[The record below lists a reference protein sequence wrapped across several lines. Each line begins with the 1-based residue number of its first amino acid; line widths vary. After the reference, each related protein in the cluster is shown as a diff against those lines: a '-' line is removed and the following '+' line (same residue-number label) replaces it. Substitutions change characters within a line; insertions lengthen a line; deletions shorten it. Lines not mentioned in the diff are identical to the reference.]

1 MTRSVFYGVVI
12 ISLILIAFSY
22 YNYLW
27 VHKKHTGNAKMRKI
41 SSFVSEGS
49 LFYIKQQSKT
59 FFKVLTITFIFIVI
73 LINENLQELWTA
85 IIILTS
91 GFFSAFTGF
100 LSIKIV
106 AIASEKAAN
115 AVRWSTESAFKI
127 AIRGGA
133 VSGLLATGLLLLNI
147 SICYL
152 VIEYFLDVS
161 DLSLK
166 TMIMAS
172 IMLTFIL
179 GISINTFLTITGNMI
194 FSKTAVICE
203 YNVKRLNVA
212 VSENGVVSPA
222 VILKSIGNSI
232 VDTGVIVADLYESYA
247 GSLLGTMLLAV
258 YANKNTDYGERAL
271 LAPIIIASI
280 GGLFSLLGI
289 LLIKF
294 SKNKEGDLTRLVL
307 TLAKRSDFV
316 TILMS
321 VFVFYVF
328 YYIGIDDWIKSG
340 LSVIFGL
347 IGGNIIGAF
356 MGYFA
361 STENKPVQNNYIILP
376 IIVVTATTISSFAL
390 GLSGS
395 NTSTGTEFLS
405 GAYFIGLSAV
415 GMLST
420 LPLILTANT
429 LGSIIN
435 NATGIA
441 QFTCIEDAVSKRAEK
456 LKLTGNISSSVGKGY
471 CTGAAFQTAVVLLM
485 CVVVEAEDNFFS
497 KSGINFHKLFTIEKI
512 SPFNPYVITGFLIGI
527 LVVFWFLNI
536 FKRSLNNVL
545 FLTAREVKEQFSKV
559 SGIIKIKEKLERTD
573 YIKCVAVSAK
583 QTQRE
588 TIKALLIVTIPAMLV
603 IVFLKMPGVMGFF
616 AGVLSMLLFKI
627 VFALKKKKNVDKFI
641 YYKTD
646 CFLEDLLRP
655 LLNTIIKFLI
665 VLAVVFM
672 SLSALF

>member
-641 YYKTD
+641 CYKTD

-672 SLSALF
+672 

>member
-27 VHKKHTGNAKMRKI
+27 VHKRRTGNAKMRKI

-376 IIVVTATTISSFAL
+376 IIVVTATIISSFSL

-435 NATGIA
+435 NATGIT
-441 QFTCIEDAVSKRAEK
+441 QFTCIGDAVSKRAEK
-456 LKLTGNISSSVGKGY
+456 LKLIGNISSSVGKGY
-471 CTGAAFQTAVVLLM
+471 CTGAAFQTAMVLLM

-536 FKRSLNNVL
+536 FKRSLNTVL

-559 SGIIKIKEKLERTD
+559 IGIIKIKEKLERTD

-583 QTQRE
+583 QTQKE
-588 TIKALLIVTIPAMLV
+588 TIKALLIVTIPATLV

-616 AGVLSMLLFKI
+616 AGALSMLLFKI
-627 VFALKKKKNVDKFI
+627 VFALKKKKNVDNFI
-641 YYKTD
+641 CYKTD

>member
-627 VFALKKKKNVDKFI
+627 VFVLKKKKNVDKFI

-672 SLSALF
+672 SLSELF

>member
-27 VHKKHTGNAKMRKI
+27 VHKRRTGNAKMRKI

-307 TLAKRSDFV
+307 TLAKRSDYV

-376 IIVVTATTISSFAL
+376 IIVVTATIISSFSL

-435 NATGIA
+435 NATGIT
-441 QFTCIEDAVSKRAEK
+441 QFTCIGDAVSKRAEK
-456 LKLTGNISSSVGKGY
+456 LKLIGNISSSVGKGY
-471 CTGAAFQTAVVLLM
+471 CTGAAFQTAMVLLM

-536 FKRSLNNVL
+536 FKRSLNTVL

-559 SGIIKIKEKLERTD
+559 IGIIKIKEKLERTD

-583 QTQRE
+583 QTQKE
-588 TIKALLIVTIPAMLV
+588 TIKALLIVTIPATLV

-616 AGVLSMLLFKI
+616 AGALSMLLFKI
-627 VFALKKKKNVDKFI
+627 VFALKKKKNVDNFI
-641 YYKTD
+641 CYKTD

>member
-559 SGIIKIKEKLERTD
+559 SGGIKIKEKLERTD

-616 AGVLSMLLFKI
+616 AGALSMLLFKI
-627 VFALKKKKNVDKFI
+627 VFVLKKKKNVDKFI

-672 SLSALF
+672 SLSELF